1 MNRHEIRIKAFQ
13 ILFQLEKGLVMLD
26 EVKFKELLDTEAYL
40 KHIVDYYLNNQ
51 EKIDAS
57 INNNLTNYTIDRI
70 RKVDRNILR
79 MTIAEIEGTE
89 IPKKVAI
96 NEAIKIA
103 KVYGEADS
111 YKFINGV
118 LKNY

>member
-13 ILFQLEKGLVMLD
+13 ILFQLEKDLVTLE
-26 EVKFKELLDTEAYL
+26 EVKFYELLKSYDYL
-40 KHIVDYYLNNQ
+40 KTIVDYYIEHKDEIDQSINENLNN
-51 EKIDAS
+51 
-57 INNNLTNYTIDRI
+57 YTLDRI

-79 MTIAEIEGTE
+79 MAISELKSTGV
-89 IPKKVAI
+89 PKKVAI

-103 KVYGEADS
+103 KDYGEKDS
-111 YKFINGV
+111 YKFVNGV

>member
-13 ILFQLEKGLVMLD
+13 ILFQLEKDIVTLN
-26 EVKFKELLDTEAYL
+26 EIKFKELLEIEQYL
-40 KHIVDYYLNNQ
+40 KTIVYYYIEHQ
-51 EKIDAS
+51 EEIDES
-57 INNNLTNYTIDRI
+57 INSNLTNYTIDRI

-79 MTIAEIEGTE
+79 MTIAEMQATD

-103 KVYGEADS
+103 KIYGESDS

>member
-51 EKIDAS
+51 EEIDA
-57 INNNLTNYTIDRI
+57 
-70 RKVDRNILR
+70 
-79 MTIAEIEGTE
+79 
-89 IPKKVAI
+89 
-96 NEAIKIA
+96 
-103 KVYGEADS
+103 
-111 YKFINGV
+111 
-118 LKNY
+118 